1 MYMSQLF
8 FPLNHLNNHLNL
20 ILKVKLTRLLPFLI
34 FIKSKVNIQ
43 KVISYILEIN
53 HQDNLKLIILNFNHS
68 LLNLIITIIIKLYL
82 VNKLLT
88 FNFEESSFLVKSS
101 YNK

>member
-43 KVISYILEIN
+43 KFISYILEIN

-68 LLNLIITIIIKLYL
+68 LLNLIITIII
-82 VNKLLT
+82 
-88 FNFEESSFLVKSS
+88 
-101 YNK
+101 

>member
-1 MYMSQLF
+1 MYMFQLF
-8 FPLNHLNNHLNL
+8 FPFNHLNNHLNL
-20 ILKVKLTRLLPFLI
+20 TLKVKLTRLLPFLI

-88 FNFEESSFLVKSS
+88 FNFEESSFLVKNS

>member
-43 KVISYILEIN
+43 KVISYTLEIN

>member
-1 MYMSQLF
+1 MISLVLLMINF
-8 FPLNHLNNHLNL
+8 LNL

-43 KVISYILEIN
+43 KVISYTLEIN

>member
-68 LLNLIITIIIKLYL
+68 LLNLIITIII
-82 VNKLLT
+82 
-88 FNFEESSFLVKSS
+88 
-101 YNK
+101 